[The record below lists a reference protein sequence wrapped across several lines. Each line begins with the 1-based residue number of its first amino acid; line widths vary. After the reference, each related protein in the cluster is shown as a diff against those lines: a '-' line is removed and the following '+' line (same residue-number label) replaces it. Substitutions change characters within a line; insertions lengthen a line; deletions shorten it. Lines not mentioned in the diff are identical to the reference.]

1 MAGYGDDTAF
11 ADWLTDNGFSLPVGA
26 PTPAALRQRGSVHV
40 DAHDFPGVPTG
51 GFAQERAWP
60 RTGAEAYGE
69 TIPADTIPSAIVQA
83 SYAAGYFEAVNS
95 GALTTNSSLDPQVK
109 RKKER
114 VEGVVEEET
123 EYFAATGATDETG
136 AVVVP
141 MVEALLKPFLGCPDF
156 PDALVV

>member
-1 MAGYGDDTAF
+1 MIGLARMTRPNRRSPGRTIEMPAC
-11 ADWLTDNGFSLPVGA
+11 ASPPSLSLKYAVWVG
-26 PTPAALRQRGSVHV
+26 
-40 DAHDFPGVPTG
+40 PG
-51 GFAQERAWP
+51 E
-60 RTGAEAYGE
+60 
-69 TIPADTIPSAIVQA
+69 PSAIVQA